1 MSDHVDGV
9 KRFLKGDES
18 GHLVTIPPLRSVSDV
33 RSNGGWSI
41 LPACTNKQLLPHAHL
56 TTIDVSSDSDMT
68 QWKYTANMLKHAFS
82 KLGKEQYMLARAPNI
97 VQENHVRIA
106 TLAVIQDLLKDNI
119 DPRPTC
125 TEVGTMMSSRSKAW
139 LVAATIGAVEAS
151 KDQLGL
157 CRWNYM
163 IRSVNQRIRNN
174 VRSATQANRFSSS
187 STTVVASGK
196 DGDTAKK
203 AEESLRTV
211 MYLSCWG
218 PN

>member
-1 MSDHVDGV
+1 MEVYCQHAQTCILQAWQGAIYVIWQELNRRCHNGITMPSDKTFKLLGSLLIN
-9 KRFLKGDES
+9 KITA
-18 GHLVTIPPLRSVSDV
+18 LVNLR
-33 RSNGGWSI
+33 RSTG
-41 LPACTNKQLLPHAHL
+41 
-56 TTIDVSSDSDMT
+56 
-68 QWKYTANMLKHAFS
+68 
-82 KLGKEQYMLARAPNI
+82 LARAPNI

>member
-1 MSDHVDGV
+1 
-9 KRFLKGDES
+9 
-18 GHLVTIPPLRSVSDV
+18 
-33 RSNGGWSI
+33 
-41 LPACTNKQLLPHAHL
+41 
-56 TTIDVSSDSDMT
+56 
-68 QWKYTANMLKHAFS
+68 
-82 KLGKEQYMLARAPNI
+82 
-97 VQENHVRIA
+97 
-106 TLAVIQDLLKDNI
+106 
-119 DPRPTC
+119 
-125 TEVGTMMSSRSKAW
+125 MSSRSKAW

-211 MYLSCWG
+211 RYLSCWG

>member
-1 MSDHVDGV
+1 M
-9 KRFLKGDES
+9 E
-18 GHLVTIPPLRSVSDV
+18 
-33 RSNGGWSI
+33 
-41 LPACTNKQLLPHAHL
+41 AHL
-56 TTIDVSSDSDMT
+56 LSSTTFTNQFSFSQTKNKARVSLISPF
-68 QWKYTANMLKHAFS
+68 KK
-82 KLGKEQYMLARAPNI
+82 KKER
-97 VQENHVRIA
+97 E
-106 TLAVIQDLLKDNI
+106 K
-119 DPRPTC
+119 
-125 TEVGTMMSSRSKAW
+125 MSSRSKAW

-174 VRSATQANRFSSS
+174 VRSAAQANMFSSS
-187 STTVVASGK
+187 STIPLASCK
-196 DGDTAKK
+196 DGDKAKQ

>member
-1 MSDHVDGV
+1 
-9 KRFLKGDES
+9 
-18 GHLVTIPPLRSVSDV
+18 
-33 RSNGGWSI
+33 
-41 LPACTNKQLLPHAHL
+41 
-56 TTIDVSSDSDMT
+56 
-68 QWKYTANMLKHAFS
+68 
-82 KLGKEQYMLARAPNI
+82 
-97 VQENHVRIA
+97 
-106 TLAVIQDLLKDNI
+106 
-119 DPRPTC
+119 
-125 TEVGTMMSSRSKAW
+125 MSSRSKAW

-187 STTVVASGK
+187 STTVVASCK

-218 PN
+218 PNWWWWIKDWIQQVVSNIYVAEFTIESPRTLDRRKLRNLKSTLGVLAFWWVVFECTWLNCRGKNGNCTKCRWI